1 MTDMTSTD
9 LLFERAAAGAALSP
23 DEHDALCASADLLAL
38 GMAADEVR
46 RRKHGRRMTFVRVAE
61 LDVTAAADGIA
72 VPPSAGEIR
81 LTGQPADWS
90 AAESMIR
97 LVVDA
102 AGGRVPVTGF
112 SGLQIEA
119 ATGGAPDAMRGL
131 LARLKDAGL
140 AALDAAEVD
149 AMTSPHALLETAAA
163 LGLGV
168 NRLTID
174 GSGGLAPAQVIA
186 ILSECAR
193 LAPAAVVAP
202 LSARPNPA
210 APSTGYEDVRLIA
223 LARLMVEADHVQVD
237 WAVYGPKLAQVALTF
252 GADDVDRVS
261 PLDDTGEGRR
271 RAPLEEIR
279 RNIVA
284 AGGEPVERD
293 GLFRP
298 RA

>member
-1 MTDMTSTD
+1 MTSTD
-9 LLFERAAAGAALSP
+9 QLFERAAAGAPLST
-23 DEHDALCASADLLAL
+23 DERDALCGATDLLAL

-61 LDVTAAADGIA
+61 LDVATIDVAAIV
-72 VPPSAGEIR
+72 VPPSAGEVR
-81 LTGQPADWS
+81 LTGEPRDW
-90 AAESMIR
+90 AAVPSLIQA
-97 LVVDA
+97 VA
-102 AGGRVPVTGF
+102 AATAGRVPITGF
-112 SGLQIEA
+112 SGLQLETA
-119 ATGGAPDAMRGL
+119 SAGDRGRLRDL
-131 LARLKDAGL
+131 LASCKEAGL
-140 AALDAAEVD
+140 TAIDAAPVD
-149 AMTSPHALLETAAA
+149 AMGAPETLFETGAS

-168 NRLTID
+168 TRITVE
-174 GSGGLAPAQVIA
+174 GARGLPPSSLIALLAEQVS
-186 ILSECAR
+186 LAR
-193 LAPAAVVAP
+193 ASVVAP
-202 LSARPNPA
+202 LPARPNPA
-210 APSTGYEDVRLIA
+210 SPSTGYEDVRLVA
-223 LARLMVEADHVQVD
+223 LARVLIDVDHVQVD

-261 PLDDTGEGRR
+261 ALDDTGEGRR